1 MQCEPTLAD
10 QVYDRLLRAIM
21 AGDYALNSRLPP
33 EEALALTC
41 GVSRPVLRTALAR
54 LRDDGIVAGRRG
66 SGNYVLRRPAASVV
80 DFVPLG
86 SITDIQR
93 CYEFRLEVE
102 SAAAFWAAQRRTD
115 KDLADMRAAHDRMGA
130 LYSAR
135 EKGVEADQDLHLAIG
150 RASHNAFF
158 ATVLDSLAVQIS
170 FGMNLSRSLTLQAAP
185 DRQAQVMAEHGAIID
200 AISGQSPDAA
210 RAAMQDHIRAARD
223 RMFEGG

>member
-1 MQCEPTLAD
+1 MQREPTLAD

-21 AGDYALNSRLPP
+21 TGDYALNARLPA
-33 EEALALTC
+33 EESLAVAC
-41 GVSRPVLRTALAR
+41 GVSRPVLRMALAR
-54 LRDDGIVAGRRG
+54 LRDDGIVAARRG

-102 SAAAFWAAQRRTD
+102 SAAAFWAAQRRTEA
-115 KDLADMRAAHDRMGA
+115 DLAAMRAAHDRMEA
-130 LYSAR
+130 LYTAR
-135 EKGVEADQDLHLAIG
+135 DKGVEADQALHLAVG
-150 RASHNAFF
+150 RATHNPFF
-158 ATVLDSLAVQIS
+158 ASVLDSLASQIG

-185 DRQAQVMAEHGAIID
+185 DRQAEVMAEHAALID
-200 AISGQSPDAA
+200 AIAAQNPDAA
-210 RAAMQDHIRAARD
+210 RAAMQAHIAAARD